1 MIIVHHST
9 YREEYGGGKS
19 NKWCIQSSCPFP
31 KRKRNSTLKTK
42 RGGGGGGEKKTV
54 EKPQEG
60 ALIQDQTIKYDCEKH
75 NNGGYKH
82 CMNLW
87 C

>member
-1 MIIVHHST
+1 MEVENLTSGAFRAVDPLHKE
-9 YREEYGGGKS
+9 RENS
-19 NKWCIQSSCPFP
+19 NP
-31 KRKRNSTLKTK
+31 KRKR
-42 RGGGGGGEKKTV
+42 RGGEEKKTV
-54 EKPQEG
+54 EKQQAG